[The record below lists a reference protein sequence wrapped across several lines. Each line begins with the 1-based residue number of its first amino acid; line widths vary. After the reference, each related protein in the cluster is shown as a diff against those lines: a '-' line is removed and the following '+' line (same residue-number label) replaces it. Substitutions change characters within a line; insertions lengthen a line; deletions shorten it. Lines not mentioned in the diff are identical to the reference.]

1 MNSTFEIFGSGN
13 YSITNS
19 TDDEE
24 TKVKAHLA
32 TIIIGYLLLIS
43 TILVLLN
50 CCAMCCASTCEDN
63 TCCCFRRTQEE
74 TKHVTRVWERY
85 GIAETDI
92 DSISIKIIDNSCII
106 CLDEIT
112 ESDKI
117 SRLGCKH
124 IFHQSCIDEWYKNGD
139 NDTCPICRTEISDN
153 DLTII

>member
-19 TDDEE
+19 TEEEE

-43 TILVLLN
+43 TMLVLLN
-50 CCAMCCASTCEDN
+50 CCAMCCASTCERPN
-63 TCCCFRRTQEE
+63 CCCFRRNREE

-92 DSISIKIIDNSCII
+92 DTISVKIIDNSCII

-124 IFHQSCIDEWYKNGD
+124 MFHQSCINEWYQNGD
-139 NDTCPICRTEISDN
+139 NDTCPICRTDISDN
-153 DLTII
+153 YLTII

>member
-19 TDDEE
+19 TEE
-24 TKVKAHLA
+24 EDTKVKAHLA

-43 TILVLLN
+43 TMLVLLN
-50 CCAMCCASTCEDN
+50 CCAMCCAPTCERHN
-63 TCCCFRRTQEE
+63 CFRRNREE

-92 DSISIKIIDNSCII
+92 DTISVKIIDNSCII

-112 ESDKI
+112 E
-117 SRLGCKH
+117 R
-124 IFHQSCIDEWYKNGD
+124 N
-139 NDTCPICRTEISDN
+139 
-153 DLTII
+153 